1 MRKLDLKRFIVSVE
15 SSLKLVVEWAAEVGL
30 K

>member
-1 MRKLDLKRFIVSVE
+1 MRRLVLKGLLVGVE